1 MWVAGATAGIG
12 METARVL
19 AKRGAR
25 VILGIRNL
33 NLGEA
38 VKLDFLSENPG
49 ARVLLM
55 HLDLSDLM
63 SVRKFAAEFKEFKLP
78 LNILV

>member
-1 MWVAGATAGIG
+1 

-25 VILGIRNL
+25 VILAIRNL
-33 NLGEA
+33 ELGEA
-38 VKLDFLSENPG
+38 VKADFLRETPD
-49 ARVLLM
+49 ARILLM
-55 HLDLSDLM
+55 HLDLSDLT
-63 SVRKFAAEFKEFKLP
+63 SVRKFVAEFQDSKLP